1 MGHYR
6 SEMVSEEDDK
16 KEMER
21 RKKTKLRII
30 NNLTKA
36 IEKDGIASVL
46 AELIEDDIG
55 FRLRYREQSSLIQ
68 DSSAGRA
75 PDC

>member
-55 FRLRYREQSSLIQ
+55 FRLRYRE
-68 DSSAGRA
+68 
-75 PDC
+75 